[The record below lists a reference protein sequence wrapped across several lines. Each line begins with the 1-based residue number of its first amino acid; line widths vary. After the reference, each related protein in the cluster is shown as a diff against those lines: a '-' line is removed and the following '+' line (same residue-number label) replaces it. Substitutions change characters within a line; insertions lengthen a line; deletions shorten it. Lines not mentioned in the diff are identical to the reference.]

1 MNGIKAK
8 TKMSRE
14 HISKRPISKETL
26 EYVEWL
32 TTWMWSKCIDTKT
45 RKVLKEEIDRARKL
59 YQLNQNKDEYN
70 IRNNN

>member
-1 MNGIKAK
+1 
-8 TKMSRE
+8 MSRE

-45 RKVLKEEIDRARKL
+45 RKVLKEETNRARKL
-59 YQLNQNKDEYN
+59 YQLTKNK
-70 IRNNN
+70 